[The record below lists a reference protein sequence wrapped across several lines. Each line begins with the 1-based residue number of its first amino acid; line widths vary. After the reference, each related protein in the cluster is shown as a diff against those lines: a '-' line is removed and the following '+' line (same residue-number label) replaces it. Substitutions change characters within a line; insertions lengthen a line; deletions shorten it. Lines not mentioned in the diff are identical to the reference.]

1 MWDNFSVIN
10 TKEFE
15 INLSSPHLHG
25 GNDDIP
31 TICPLTGWKWAEN
44 QLEAQ
49 PRAGIQSFG
58 VLQALECPSSHE
70 HSQGKHFRW
79 SFVKGK
85 IFTLKQGRWAML
97 RREWHSKLH
106 VRALWCLQAMLF
118 YGSWIFGSVI
128 QPFEFVFL
136 IWQIRVRVSTL
147 RIPGFPY

>member
-10 TKEFE
+10 KKEFE

-31 TICPLTGWKWAEN
+31 TICLLTGWKGAEN

-58 VLQALECPSSHE
+58 VLQVLECPSSHE
-70 HSQGKHFRW
+70 HSQGKHFR
-79 SFVKGK
+79 FVFCIGK
-85 IFTLKQGRWAML
+85 VFTLKRGRLAML
-97 RREWHSKLH
+97 RRKWHSKPRQGTL
-106 VRALWCLQAMLF
+106 VFTLF
-118 YGSWIFGSVI
+118 YGSWIFGSVTR
-128 QPFEFVFL
+128 PFEFRFL
-136 IWQIRVRVSTL
+136 ICQVRVRVSTL